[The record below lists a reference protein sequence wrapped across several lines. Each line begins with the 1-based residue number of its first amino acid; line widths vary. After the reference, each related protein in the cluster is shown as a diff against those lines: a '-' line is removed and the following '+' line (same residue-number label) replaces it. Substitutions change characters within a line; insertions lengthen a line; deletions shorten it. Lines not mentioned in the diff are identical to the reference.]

1 MLGFLDFFL
10 DFRGIVGIF
19 SGFVGN
25 FLDMAPRYTSGLRKS
40 FLFPLAHHL
49 LTSYHHSFWTL
60 SAKGWFLFF
69 DNGPFFATFC
79 LWASWTSMVNE
90 HSYTEA
96 LRIVSFL
103 FFFQNLFS
111 KPLVSKIYI
120 ICTFSFFGIK
130 LKDTLFLFWNTSNNQ
145 TSTCVTDSPK
155 LCIET
160 VKKWPPLARRIF
172 RRGRNGANETRP
184 KEPNHHLLP
193 LLKTHF
199 EYLYICI
206 FLVALFSQKRIKL
219 KCFFLFLQM
228 ITKHSKK
235 TFNTLSKH
243 VLCYYH

>member
-1 MLGFLDFFL
+1 MGFLDI
-10 DFRGIVGIF
+10 DGE
-19 SGFVGN
+19 
-25 FLDMAPRYTSGLRKS
+25 
-40 FLFPLAHHL
+40 
-49 LTSYHHSFWTL
+49 WTL
-60 SAKGWFLFF
+60 LYRGSSNSFF
-69 DNGPFFATFC
+69 
-79 LWASWTSMVNE
+79 
-90 HSYTEA
+90 
-96 LRIVSFL
+96 SF
-103 FFFQNLFS
+103 LFS
-111 KPLVSKIYI
+111 KPLFKTTCVQDLHYLHL
-120 ICTFSFFGIK
+120 FFFGIK

-206 FLVALFSQKRIKL
+206 FLVALLSQKRIKL

-243 VLCYYH
+243 VLCYYY